1 MRIIGECING
11 ICNIIYVCF
20 LFCWSVEVFELSKIE
35 DCVMLIVIVMVM
47 VLVDGIV
54 VYFVKEINKINM
66 VLIGVGVVVIVV
78 LLVVVGFFVYKYC
91 VMKYCYYILMVRNKL
106 MSWLE

>member
-1 MRIIGECING
+1 
-11 ICNIIYVCF
+11 
-20 LFCWSVEVFELSKIE
+20 
-35 DCVMLIVIVMVM
+35 MVM

-106 MSWLE
+106 MSWLEWEDDENNFIMEDELVVMYDEMLFSVKI